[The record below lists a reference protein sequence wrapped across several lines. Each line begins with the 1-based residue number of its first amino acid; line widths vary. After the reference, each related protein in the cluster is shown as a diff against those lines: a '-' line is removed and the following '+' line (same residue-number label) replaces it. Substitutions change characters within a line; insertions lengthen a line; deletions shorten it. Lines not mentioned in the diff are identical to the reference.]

1 MKTLALTA
9 ALGVAA
15 LLAGCNQKASTASP
29 GAIDTPAC
37 CADKSKCPDPAA
49 CAGKSK
55 AECEKAKADCEK
67 AKAAGGCPKAA
78 AAAAAKAKGTSPC
91 CAGKKK

>member
-37 CADKSKCPDPAA
+37 CADKSKCPDATA
-49 CAGKSK
+49 CGKK
-55 AECEKAKADCEK
+55 
-67 AKAAGGCPKAA
+67 KAASCNKTKAASCNKTKAASGCPKAA
-78 AAAAAKAKGTSPC
+78 AAKAKAAGTSPC

>member
-15 LLAGCNQKASTASP
+15 LLAGCNQKATTASP

-37 CADKSKCPDPAA
+37 CAGKSKCADAAA
-49 CAGKSK
+49 CAAKK
-55 AECEKAKADCEK
+55 AAGCNK
-67 AKAAGGCPKAA
+67 AKAAGCPLA
-78 AAAAAKAKGTSPC
+78 AAAAAKSGNPAC
-91 CAGKKK
+91 CAGKKKK

>member
-15 LLAGCNQKASTASP
+15 LLAGCNQKATTASP

-37 CADKSKCPDPAA
+37 CAGKSKCADAAA
-49 CAGKSK
+49 CAAKK
-55 AECEKAKADCEK
+55 AAGCNK
-67 AKAAGGCPKAA
+67 AKAAGCPL
-78 AAAAAKAKGTSPC
+78 AAAAAKSGNSAC
-91 CAGKKK
+91 CSGKKK

>member
-29 GAIDTPAC
+29 GAIDAAAC
-37 CADKSKCPDPAA
+37 CADKSNCPDPAA
-49 CAGKSK
+49 CAGKK
-55 AECEKAKADCEK
+55 KTDCDKTK
-67 AKAAGGCPKAA
+67 AKAAGCPKAA
-78 AAAAAKAKGTSPC
+78 AQMSGGAGTSPC
-91 CAGKKK
+91 CASKKK

>member
-37 CADKSKCPDPAA
+37 CADKSKCPDATA
-49 CAGKSK
+49 CGKK
-55 AECEKAKADCEK
+55 
-67 AKAAGGCPKAA
+67 KAASCNKTKAASGCPKAA
-78 AAAAAKAKGTSPC
+78 AAKAKAAGTSPC